1 MSVEPYFDNRVLIEK
16 PHAQRLAAPDLP
28 PCSGPRPRL
37 AIPAARAYLRPMPRK
52 PIELPPEAAR
62 RLLEDMRAYFAEE
75 TRQA

>member
-1 MSVEPYFDNRVLIEK
+1 
-16 PHAQRLAAPDLP
+16 
-28 PCSGPRPRL
+28 
-37 AIPAARAYLRPMPRK
+37 MPRK